1 MTGREQAER
10 VITLFIPPEPG
21 DGWTEDA
28 IVWWETDPTSKAK
41 AVLWSG
47 RRREAQ
53 ECLETW
59 HDMLAAALDAHA
71 AEAVAAEREA
81 CARIADEMD
90 WPLTPRKRI
99 DFRWACGELAAAV
112 RARGCIVPLWTALS
126 APSPASPQPEPSLF
140 ERYVLGA

>member
-10 VITLFIPPEPG
+10 VITLFIPPELG

-59 HDMLAAALDAHA
+59 HEMLAAALDAHA
-71 AEAVAAEREA
+71 AEAVRLALPVPFTSSSSTVR
-81 CARIADEMD
+81 D
-90 WPLTPRKRI
+90 TPK
-99 DFRWACGELAAAV
+99 
-112 RARGCIVPLWTALS
+112 
-126 APSPASPQPEPSLF
+126 
-140 ERYVLGA
+140 